1 MKKLLIVDGYN
12 VIHQNPEYK
21 KIKVDSLELAR
32 VKLIEDLANY
42 QAYTGDDVIVVF
54 DAAERKTKEERKGKV
69 LGVEVVF
76 TRKGES
82 ADSCIEKLAFKNDSN
97 KTVMVAT
104 SDYHLQRVVFGKGV
118 YRKTPGELAN
128 EIKEVKEEQQQYAEE
143 TPRTFLEDR
152 LDEEVLDKLRRLLV
166 LNTEEIAEEDG

>member
-1 MKKLLIVDGYN
+1 MEKLLIVDGYN
-12 VIHQNPEYK
+12 IIHQNPEYK

-42 QAYTGDDVIVVF
+42 QSYTGDDIIVVF
-54 DAAERKTKEERKGKV
+54 DAAERQTKNERKGKV
-69 LGVEVVF
+69 LGVDVVF

-104 SDYHLQRVVFGKGV
+104 SDYHLQRVIFGKGV
-118 YRKTPGELAN
+118 YRKTPDELAN
-128 EIKEVKEEQQQYAEE
+128 EIEEVKEEQGQYAKEA
-143 TPRTFLEDR
+143 PRTFLEDK
-152 LDEEVLDKLRRLLV
+152 LDKEVLNKLRRLLISD
-166 LNTEEIAEEDG
+166 NEEGSEENR